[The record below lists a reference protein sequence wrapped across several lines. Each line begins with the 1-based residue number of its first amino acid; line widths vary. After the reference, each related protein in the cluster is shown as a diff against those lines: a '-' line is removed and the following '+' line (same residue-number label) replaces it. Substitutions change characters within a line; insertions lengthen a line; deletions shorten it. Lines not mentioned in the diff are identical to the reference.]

1 MPAVNEPHLRT
12 IPVGKWEAMEDIQRV
27 RLWATGVDLFILRMK
42 AGPKTDHV
50 RSEVTKNN
58 RMDALIEGQ
67 VQGLR
72 VLHDDDD
79 DDGSADYTD
88 SIRTST
94 LREVLEQGEKPGGLV
109 LNALDLPGRHFVHP
123 NPLLGTGFDL
133 EYIAY
138 CQTNGLPG
146 FHEKYPPYGEMYFK
160 LLALAHA
167 FSLFHFDISGMWL
180 YISGAGEKFWIRAH
194 PRASDSSNIRI
205 PSRDITDSTALKDW
219 QPDKASVKDCDYEVV
234 VLPAGA
240 GVLLQQLGREH
251 AVISSDTGDDAA
263 SDINRTA
270 TWTVGGYFFCASSIR
285 PAMSIIFHMVML
297 QHILTNS
304 DHFAMWPIFVR
315 VNMFWLNIT
324 TTIPADDLSEAEA
337 ANAKYVLWR
346 QWLAENYA
354 CFNNAQKPL
363 DWESEIFSPCP
374 LHLAITLSKYH
385 QQQRARDPDVEVF
398 QSFTEKAF
406 PQKLCAVL
414 AGYDLDL
421 VSQFKSKT
429 ESTWVS
435 EDTTKFFLFDGSEL
449 HFRPLKS
456 SGSASCGAW
465 LTVEAFG
472 VSEQLEIQPNGYF
485 SWKLIVKWTRIAPK
499 IMGIDWVVVE
509 ILKNSG
515 WKKGLGGIQ
524 VVFGWLPETQMELGA
539 EAFEGANIQS
549 AKLKDFD
556 GHPDTVT
563 SWLKVQTNRYF
574 WRIVLIKRSKMA
586 SNIM

>member
-12 IPVGKWEAMEDIQRV
+12 IPVGEWEAMEDIQRV

-58 RMDALIEGQ
+58 RMDALIEVQ

-79 DDGSADYTD
+79 DDASADYTD

-109 LNALDLPGRHFVHP
+109 LNALDLPGGHFVHP

-180 YISGAGEKFWIRAH
+180 YISGA
-194 PRASDSSNIRI
+194 
-205 PSRDITDSTALKDW
+205 DW

-234 VLPAGA
+234 VLPAGV
-240 GVLLQQLGREH
+240 GVLLQQPGREH

-304 DHFAMWPIFVR
+304 DHFAMWPIFVQ
-315 VNMFWLNIT
+315 VNMFWLDIT
-324 TTIPADDLSEAEA
+324 TAIPADDLSEAEA
-337 ANAKYVLWR
+337 ANAKYVLWH

-363 DWESEIFSPCP
+363 DWESEIFSPCL

-429 ESTWVS
+429 ESTWAS

-449 HFRPLKS
+449 HFRPLKYRPNDDS
-456 SGSASCGAW
+456 RVVVVLAVAHGW
-465 LTVEAFG
+465 LWKHLEVQKLIQPDLDGNPDT
-472 VSEQLEIQPNGYF
+472 VSEQLEIQTNGYF
-485 SWKLIVKWTRIAPK
+485 SWKLIVKWTRIVPK

-524 VVFGWLPETQMELGA
+524 VVFGWLPEIQMELGA

-563 SWLKVQTNRYF
+563 SWLKLLRYLKSGPKAAV
-574 WRIVLIKRSKMA
+574 RRAGIVRQMDI
-586 SNIM
+586 NG

>member
-12 IPVGKWEAMEDIQRV
+12 IPVGEWEAMEDIQRV

-58 RMDALIEGQ
+58 RMDALIEVQ

-72 VLHDDDD
+72 VLHDNNDDD
-79 DDGSADYTD
+79 ASADYTD

-94 LREVLEQGEKPGGLV
+94 LREVLEHGEKPG
-109 LNALDLPGRHFVHP
+109 
-123 NPLLGTGFDL
+123 
-133 EYIAY
+133 
-138 CQTNGLPG
+138 G

-180 YISGAGEKFWIRAH
+180 YILGAGEKFWIRAH

-205 PSRDITDSTALKDW
+205 PSPDITDSTALKDW

-240 GVLLQQLGREH
+240 GVLLQQPGREH
-251 AVISSDTGDDAA
+251 TVISSDTGDDAA

-285 PAMSIIFHMVML
+285 LAMSIIFHMVML

-304 DHFAMWPIFVR
+304 DHFAMWPIFVQ
-315 VNMFWLNIT
+315 VNMFWLDIT
-324 TTIPADDLSEAEA
+324 TAIPADDLSEAEA
-337 ANAKYVLWR
+337 ANTKYVLWH
-346 QWLAENYA
+346 QWLPENYA

-363 DWESEIFSPCP
+363 DWESEIFSPCL

-429 ESTWVS
+429 ESTWAS

-465 LTVEAFG
+465 LAVEAFG
-472 VSEQLEIQPNGYF
+472 GSKTYSARFGRK
-485 SWKLIVKWTRIAPK
+485 SGHTPK
-499 IMGIDWVVVE
+499 IMGID
-509 ILKNSG
+509 
-515 WKKGLGGIQ
+515 
-524 VVFGWLPETQMELGA
+524 
-539 EAFEGANIQS
+539 
-549 AKLKDFD
+549 
-556 GHPDTVT
+556 
-563 SWLKVQTNRYF
+563 
-574 WRIVLIKRSKMA
+574 
-586 SNIM
+586 